1 MRRFVGC
8 RGKLEK
14 GIVLAL
20 IENMQSLQ
28 FKTHIG
34 LDGILK
40 VQMPPEVKDL
50 ELEVLVVFQPS
61 PEVPAKV
68 ASRANW
74 RSQLAQARAQHGEQV
89 FSDSVELLREDRN
102 R

>member
-1 MRRFVGC
+1 
-8 RGKLEK
+8 
-14 GIVLAL
+14 
-20 IENMQSLQ
+20 
-28 FKTHIG
+28 
-34 LDGILK
+34 
-40 VQMPPEVKDL
+40 MPPEVKDL
-50 ELEVLVVFQPS
+50 ELEVLVVFQPAPKVS
-61 PEVPAKV
+61 TQV